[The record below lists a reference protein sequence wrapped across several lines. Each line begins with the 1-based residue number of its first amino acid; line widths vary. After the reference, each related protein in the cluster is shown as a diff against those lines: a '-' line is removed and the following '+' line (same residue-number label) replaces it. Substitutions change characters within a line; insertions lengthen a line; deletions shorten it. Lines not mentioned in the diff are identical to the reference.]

1 MKFYLNKKQRD
12 YLDQLVE
19 DNPDRLILYK
29 KLYDSNKVE
38 EDLSKLGYQ
47 WETMWMDADR
57 YVNDK
62 LLEIRINYD

>member
-1 MKFYLNKKQRD
+1 MRRFNKKQRD

-19 DNPDRLILYK
+19 DNPDKLILHR

-38 EDLSKLGYQ
+38 EDLSKLGDQ
-47 WETMWMDADR
+47 WETMWIDADR

-62 LLEIRINYD
+62 VLERRKL

>member
-1 MKFYLNKKQRD
+1 MKFYFNKKQRD

-19 DNPDRLILYK
+19 DNPDKLILYK

-62 LLEIRINYD
+62 LLERRKV

>member
-1 MKFYLNKKQRD
+1 MKFYFNKKQRD

-19 DNPDRLILYK
+19 DNPDKLILYK

-38 EDLSKLGYQ
+38 EDLSKLGKQ

-62 LLEIRINYD
+62 LLERRKL

>member
-62 LLEIRINYD
+62 LLERRKV